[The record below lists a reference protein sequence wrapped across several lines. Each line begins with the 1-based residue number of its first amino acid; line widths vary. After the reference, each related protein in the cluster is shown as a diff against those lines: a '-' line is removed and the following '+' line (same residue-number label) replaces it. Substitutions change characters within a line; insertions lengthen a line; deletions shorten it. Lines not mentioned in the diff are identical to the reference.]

1 MVSFAYKVSDG
12 VKNYF
17 LKAYELNRA
26 STPKLTSMI
35 DIYIPITIWLN
46 QNTKLSRKIPV
57 SVVTKDG
64 NYRCQDNHAIYL
76 LYEYIDGETIGDDE
90 LSDEQVVQLS
100 DMIAELHSF
109 ISTQIPYDSFKIR
122 EDFALPFLQ
131 PLKEH
136 IIENFEN
143 LARDLKEEL
152 SLLKI

>member
-1 MVSFAYKVSDG
+1 M
-12 VKNYF
+12 
-17 LKAYELNRA
+17 KAYELNRA